1 MFLDQFLVV
10 KDMPRKNEKSLLI
23 LLPMCASRAILVH
36 VVCAILMYVASAHPM
51 QFSYTQDLPP
61 DDSSLCLGIKMVEIS
76 RVEAR
81 VLSLDCRKKMARH
94 GNSNP

>member
-1 MFLDQFLVV
+1 
-10 KDMPRKNEKSLLI
+10 
-23 LLPMCASRAILVH
+23 
-36 VVCAILMYVASAHPM
+36 MYVASAHPM

-81 VLSLDCRKKMARH
+81 VLSLDCRKKMQDMKTLTLRGVFIGFLLGLSDIKTPWAWVT
-94 GNSNP
+94 